1 MRDSNEQVKKLFN
14 PSKVVMVFE
23 WKKKRENVIFFCL
36 QTNPGRNK
44 TKKFSRHVECS
55 QTIFSNIFR
64 SFKKW
69 WIHHLIHKL
78 PKDET
83 FYVIFVNVQVTS
95 ISDSIDLTLPSQF
108 VGSETTT
115 HLIIYLLHHVFHF
128 QSLCWLNI

>member
-1 MRDSNEQVKKLFN
+1 MNKLKNCLIQAKLLWFLNE
-14 PSKVVMVFE
+14 
-23 WKKKRENVIFFCL
+23 KKKRENVIFFCL

-83 FYVIFVNVQVTS
+83 FYVISVNVQVTS

-108 VGSETTT
+108 VGNNSEFD
-115 HLIIYLLHHVFHF
+115 YL
-128 QSLCWLNI
+128 SLVSCVSLLKSLLWFVQH

>member
-1 MRDSNEQVKKLFN
+1 MNRLKNCLIQAKLLWFLNE
-14 PSKVVMVFE
+14 
-23 WKKKRENVIFFCL
+23 KKKRENVIFFCL

-44 TKKFSRHVECS
+44 TKKLSRHVECS